1 MWLRDSL
8 PYDLTLDDR
17 PMARVLVYGYE
28 SSVPYSKS
36 FQNLEDLATAFHP
49 SLRKLVDASNA
60 RPIIFIAHSLGGLI
74 VKQVGHVPFCLES
87 MLTLNNA
94 QHRCL

>member
-8 PYDLTLDDR
+8 PYDLTHDKR

-28 SSVPYSKS
+28 SPVPHSKS
-36 FQNLEDLATAFHP
+36 FQNLEDLAIAFHP
-49 SLRKLVDASNA
+49 TLRKLVDASTA

-74 VKQVGHVPFCLES
+74 VKQVGGKSVCLRE
-87 MLTLNNA
+87 
-94 QHRCL
+94 